1 MEHIK
6 LIVSQLPNETH
17 NHTDN
22 LVKIY
27 EKIVLLASK
36 IKTESV
42 RTEAPFIFLSKSK
55 LHKRGLAVTN
65 CHIIYLHSRH
75 YRYNKSANLN
85 THKQQNHTLPCKE
98 FKMKLHFL
106 LIAAFLST
114 PSFAADVA
122 IEMLNKD
129 ADGNKMVYSQELVK
143 IEVGDTVTWLPSSK
157 GHNVEM
163 ISSPNKMKF
172 KSKNGKEAKI
182 TFDTPGIYYYLCT
195 PHKGMGMIGL
205 VVVGNDM
212 SNINDVKKAKA
223 YGKSKKKLKKLLASL
238 GSRNQNCRTG

>member
-1 MEHIK
+1 
-6 LIVSQLPNETH
+6 
-17 NHTDN
+17 
-22 LVKIY
+22 
-27 EKIVLLASK
+27 
-36 IKTESV
+36 
-42 RTEAPFIFLSKSK
+42 
-55 LHKRGLAVTN
+55 
-65 CHIIYLHSRH
+65 
-75 YRYNKSANLN
+75 
-85 THKQQNHTLPCKE
+85 
-98 FKMKLHFL
+98 MKLHFL

-114 PSFAADVA
+114 PSLAAEVT

-129 ADGNKMVYSQELVK
+129 ANGNKMVYSQELVK
-143 IEVGDTVTWLPSSK
+143 IKVGDTVTWLPSSK

-205 VVVGNDM
+205 VVVGNDI

-223 YGKSKKKLKKLLASL
+223 YG
-238 GSRNQNCRTG
+238 

>member
-1 MEHIK
+1 
-6 LIVSQLPNETH
+6 
-17 NHTDN
+17 
-22 LVKIY
+22 
-27 EKIVLLASK
+27 
-36 IKTESV
+36 
-42 RTEAPFIFLSKSK
+42 
-55 LHKRGLAVTN
+55 
-65 CHIIYLHSRH
+65 
-75 YRYNKSANLN
+75 
-85 THKQQNHTLPCKE
+85 
-98 FKMKLHFL
+98 MKFYYL

-129 ADGNKMVYSQELVK
+129 ADGNKMVFSEEVVK
-143 IEVGDTVTWLPSSK
+143 VDVGDTVTWLPSSK

-182 TFDTPGIYYYLCT
+182 TFETPGIYYYLCT

-205 VVVGNDM
+205 VVVGDNI
-212 SNINDVKKAKA
+212 SNIDDVKKAKA

-238 GSRNQNCRTG
+238 E